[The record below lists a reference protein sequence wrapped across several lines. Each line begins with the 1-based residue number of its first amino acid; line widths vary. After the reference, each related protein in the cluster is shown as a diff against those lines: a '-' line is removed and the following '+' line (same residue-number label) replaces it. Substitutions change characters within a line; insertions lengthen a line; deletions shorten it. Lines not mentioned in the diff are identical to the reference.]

1 MSSTERAPE
10 PTMEEILASIRR
22 IISDDESNSAP
33 QHGAAPQ
40 SQDDDETLE
49 LSEGEVEG
57 EADDK
62 IINDIARVLSG
73 GAPAPVEAVEE
84 EEDILDL
91 TAELGGLEPVEEELQ
106 VVEVVA
112 EAEASAPEA
121 EALAPEAE
129 FQPEFREPEAEPELG
144 AEEETSEPEAAA
156 YEPEVAAE
164 PAQAPQAMSASEEAA
179 SALERAIAALRA
191 GQLPTSPIFSYEP
204 PPFTPQ
210 AEPAFA
216 ASPEPVAEPAAVPEA
231 AYEPEREPEL
241 TEFEGEMVAQ
251 EPVILEVVVGEPEP
265 DVDRGWEPADRG
277 WEPTAPSWAA
287 REESQPEPEYPAQRA
302 NGGNHQ
308 TYAAASGGE
317 AGPKSL
323 EDSVKDMLRP
333 MLQRWLDENMT
344 RVLTAALKD
353 ELRDNPG
360 RFQAD

>member
-22 IISDDESNSAP
+22 IISDDESNSAKRS
-33 QHGAAPQ
+33 AVPQ
-40 SQDDDETLE
+40 SQDDDEALE
-49 LSEGEVEG
+49 LSEGEAES

-73 GAPAPVEAVEE
+73 GATAPVEAAEE

-91 TAELGGLEPVEEELQ
+91 TAELGGLEPVEEE
-106 VVEVVA
+106 VEAVELVA
-112 EAEASAPEA
+112 EAEAPAPEP
-121 EALAPEAE
+121 EFLPEPQELEPAPE
-129 FQPEFREPEAEPELG
+129 PV
-144 AEEETSEPEAAA
+144 EEEATQPEAAA
-156 YEPEVAAE
+156 LE
-164 PAQAPQAMSASEEAA
+164 AQASQPLSASEEAA

-204 PPFTPQ
+204 PPFATP
-210 AEPAFA
+210 AEPAPA
-216 ASPEPVAEPAAVPEA
+216 PEPVAGPMAQAPEPVFAPEG
-231 AYEPEREPEL
+231 EPEL
-241 TEFEGEMVAQ
+241 TLTEFEAEK
-251 EPVILEVVVGEPEP
+251 EPSILDVVVSEPEP
-265 DVDRGWEPADRG
+265 ERGWEP
-277 WEPTAPSWAA
+277 EVPSWAA
-287 REESQPEPEYPAQRA
+287 REQPQPEPEYPAQRA

-308 TYAAASGGE
+308 TYASGGE

-353 ELRDNPG
+353 ELRDNPA
-360 RFQAD
+360 RFQGD